1 MTEVKQMTADK
12 AHVVADV
19 MSIMYGTLT
28 ILANIRECALKGRY
42 YYQTANV
49 DDETIKELQELG
61 YVVTQGRGDVPW
73 VMIEW

>member
-49 DDETIKELQELG
+49 DDETIKELRELG
-61 YVVTQGRGDVPW
+61 YVVTQGRGDVHW

>member
-1 MTEVKQMTADK
+1 MTEVKEMTADK

-28 ILANIRECALKGRY
+28 ILADIRERALQGQY
-42 YYQTANV
+42 YYQTTNV
-49 DDETIKELQELG
+49 SNETIKELRELG
-61 YVVTQGRGDVPW
+61 YIVTQGSGDVHW

>member
-42 YYQTANV
+42 YYQTMNV
-49 DDETIKELQELG
+49 SDETIKELRGLG
-61 YVVTQGRGDVPW
+61 YVVTQGRGGVQW
-73 VMIEW
+73 VIKEW

>member
-1 MTEVKQMTADK
+1 MTKVKEMTADK

-19 MSIMYGTLT
+19 MSIMYGTVT
-28 ILANIRECALKGRY
+28 ILANIRERALEGRY

-49 DDETIKELQELG
+49 DDETIKELRELG
-61 YVVTQGRGDVPW
+61 YVVTQGLGDVHW